1 MIEAEIGVL
10 DIVMETKMKKKRK
23 KTKKWTQH
31 HWTVGQLQAAK
42 VHGIDVPRKG
52 GGTEKL
58 VEEIVFKILLNLIN
72 IINPQIQ
79 EAQ

>member
-1 MIEAEIGVL
+1 M
-10 DIVMETKMKKKRK
+10 
-23 KTKKWTQH
+23 
-31 HWTVGQLQAAK
+31 GQLQAAK

>member
-10 DIVMETKMKKKRK
+10 DIVMETKVKKKRK
-23 KTKKWTQH
+23 KTKKWTQY

-42 VHGIDVPRKG
+42 VCEIDVPRKG
-52 GGTEKL
+52 GRTEKL
-58 VEEIVFKILLNLIN
+58 VEEIVLKFFSNLIKTV
-72 IINPQIQ
+72 NPQIQ